1 MKNQRTGHHQGNST
15 EQLLDK
21 DAILNALPILP
32 GHAILDVGCGNGYMA
47 NAFAH
52 ALKMTG
58 TVYALDRAAEA
69 VERLKNEAAHTN
81 IIPFEGDITQTV
93 ALPDASIDLMYLST
107 VFHIFSD
114 EQRNAFQH
122 EAKRLL
128 KPNGALAIVE
138 IEKRETPFGPP
149 QRMRVSPEELRQ
161 IISLSP
167 ALLVKVGEYFY
178 MQVFVKKNESRAS
191 M

>member
-1 MKNQRTGHHQGNST
+1 MEQQRTGHHQGNST

-21 DAILNALPILP
+21 NAILDELPILP
-32 GHAILDVGCGNGYMA
+32 GHTILDVGCGNGYMA
-47 NAFAH
+47 NAFAY
-52 ALKMTG
+52 ALNNAG
-58 TVYALDRAAEA
+58 TVYALDRATEA
-69 VERLKNEAAHTN
+69 VARLKHEAAHPN
-81 IIPFEGDITQTV
+81 IIPIEGDITKTI

-114 EQRNAFQH
+114 EQRTAFQH

-161 IISLSP
+161 MINLSP
-167 ALLVKVGEYFY
+167 AALVKVGEYFY
-178 MQVFVKKNESRAS
+178 MQVFVKKNESRALI
-191 M
+191 